1 MGAALSPLLMTMLW
15 TLRTAQQPGL
25 AGCHLRCGH
34 PAPRLCRVCSPWW
47 ESQADR
53 GWGSGREAPSYPKAD
68 LPVGAHLQVEAV
80 GAVPVCPMLLGW
92 GGKACPLLKKG
103 SVRSRLGSA
112 CRPSSHAHGA
122 PRERGSSVLSWA
134 GLGTASGRRLRGR
147 VALVC
152 SQEGDFQLGGDQRC
166 K

>member
-1 MGAALSPLLMTMLW
+1 MAKVAKPMSLRVKVQMQGLGLPSLCFNSTGLHMGW
-15 TLRTAQQPGL
+15 GRGTLRP
-25 AGCHLRCGH
+25 
-34 PAPRLCRVCSPWW
+34 
-47 ESQADR
+47 
-53 GWGSGREAPSYPKAD
+53 
-68 LPVGAHLQVEAV
+68 
-80 GAVPVCPMLLGW
+80 CPMLLGW

-134 GLGTASGRRLRGR
+134 GLGTASGRRLHGR